1 LVNGVATTGGYIGL
15 APEEVDVVGI
25 MYGCTFPVVLR
36 PCGGYYY
43 AIGECYVDGVMDG
56 ELIEVKK
63 RGDPQE
69 MEIILC

>member
-1 LVNGVATTGGYIGL
+1 LITTTGGYIGL

-43 AIGECYVDGVMDG
+43 VIG